1 MDFYL
6 KGAPCLVKGLIICCY
21 KPYESH
27 LCLILLASGG
37 IIHSSIGFGWLRPP
51 YKWRA
56 SPIAPPSM
64 LSILFVSSFI
74 FVL

>member
-37 IIHSSIGFGWLRPP
+37 IIHSSIGFGWLR
-51 YKWRA
+51 
-56 SPIAPPSM
+56 SP
-64 LSILFVSSFI
+64 L
-74 FVL
+74 